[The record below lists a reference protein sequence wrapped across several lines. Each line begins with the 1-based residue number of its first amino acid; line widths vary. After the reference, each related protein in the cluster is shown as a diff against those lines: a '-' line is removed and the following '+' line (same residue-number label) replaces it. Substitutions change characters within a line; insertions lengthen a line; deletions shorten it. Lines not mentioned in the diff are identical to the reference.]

1 MLSPETRSNW
11 TSRAIDFQFH
21 KFYWENRWTV
31 SANEHIDH
39 QYKMLESIK
48 GHEEEIFTNHVFYP
62 FRDHFNGTT
71 GTLSNLLSNC
81 FFHIYNAMVERGIP
95 VNVEADLNTL
105 YWLVYRL
112 NNKTPLSEWR
122 LLQKIRNKL
131 ISLLPHFPSYL
142 HKSYYTTYY
151 ELVERADRELLL
163 PSSTC
168 TYYKEHPDHRSVE
181 FLKDRTPYTQEFTA
195 LGEPLIYKFGPCE
208 YGPDYLDMQLFETIP
223 SSLERLRRVES
234 FFT

>member
-1 MLSPETRSNW
+1 ML
-11 TSRAIDFQFH
+11 
-21 KFYWENRWTV
+21 
-31 SANEHIDH
+31 
-39 QYKMLESIK
+39 
-48 GHEEEIFTNHVFYP
+48 
-62 FRDHFNGTT
+62 
-71 GTLSNLLSNC
+71 
-81 FFHIYNAMVERGIP
+81 ERGIA

-112 NNKTPLSEWR
+112 NNKTPLSEWM

-142 HKSYYTTYY
+142 HKSYYATYY
-151 ELVERADRELLL
+151 ELVDRADRELLL

-168 TYYKEHPDHRSVE
+168 IYYKEHPEHRSVE
-181 FLKDRTPYTQEFTA
+181 FLKGRAPYTQEFTA
-195 LGEPLIYKFGPCE
+195 LKEPLIYKFGPCE

>member
-48 GHEEEIFTNHVFYP
+48 GHEEEIFTNSVHYP
-62 FRDHFNGTT
+62 FRAHFNGTT

-81 FFHIYNAMVERGIP
+81 FFHIYDAMLERGIP
-95 VNVEADLNTL
+95 VNVDADLNTL

-131 ISLLPHFPSYL
+131 ISLLTHLPTYL

-151 ELVERADRELLL
+151 DLVERADRELLL

-181 FLKDRTPYTQEFTA
+181 FLKDRVPYTHEFAA
-195 LGEPLIYKFGPCE
+195 LEEPLIYKFGPCE
-208 YGPDYLDMQLFETIP
+208 YGPDYLDMQLFEPFP

>member
-48 GHEEEIFTNHVFYP
+48 GHEEEIFTNSVHYP
-62 FRDHFNGTT
+62 FRAHFNGTT

-81 FFHIYNAMVERGIP
+81 FFHIYNAMLERGIP

-112 NNKTPLSEWR
+112 NNKTPLNEWI

-131 ISLLPHFPSYL
+131 ISLLTHLPTYL
-142 HKSYYTTYY
+142 HKSYYTSYY

-181 FLKDRTPYTQEFTA
+181 FLKDRVPYTQEFTV
-195 LGEPLIYKFGPCE
+195 LKEPLIYKFGPCE